1 MTIETPDVH
10 CWQSVI
16 SIPQIFDKLFIAES
30 QQMGKNLNEEYT
42 QLPSRFFVIHA
53 ISQKEYLF
61 PVYHHYKYYKIMNN
75 IDPTM
80 EISAN
85 LQEYSKVIDDINNAL
100 DEFYEV
106 LPDIKETTGEER
118 KENLDIWVKH
128 INDLKDSCQQLI
140 DGIEEIKREI
150 NF

>member
-1 MTIETPDVH
+1 M
-10 CWQSVI
+10 
-16 SIPQIFDKLFIAES
+16 SIAGNLSFLFFRFS
-30 QQMGKNLNEEYT
+30 TTHLLRNRNELIKIGMKSILSY
-42 QLPSRFFVIHA
+42 PPFVIHA
-53 ISQKEYLF
+53 ISQREYLF
-61 PVYHHYKYYKIMNN
+61 PVYHHNKDYKIMNN

-85 LQEYSKVIDDINNAL
+85 LQEYSKVIEDINNAL

-106 LPDIKETTGEER
+106 LPDIKNTKGEER

-128 INDLKDSCQQLI
+128 INDLKDSCKQLI
-140 DGIEEIKREI
+140 DEIEEKKREI